1 MGTGLRLNR
10 QAILVFIACT
20 VRPEP
25 LIDWRMLVA
34 AKEGFCLVR
43 RKRESGRYQKESNQL
58 RGAPNDR
65 PVMKVTPVCAAF
77 VVLALSICIT
87 SEGDCQTDSLTEHVI
102 RKIPFTIRS
111 PGEYKLANDLSMS
124 ANDVAIKVAD
134 TANVVVDLNGHTLAN
149 TASVGIGIAV
159 ESSHSVTVKNGTI
172 YGFGYG
178 VKFDSASENALV
190 RKVTLAN
197 DAVGV
202 DTAADKSTIEG
213 CFMSGPGFGSGIA
226 LAPNTTAVLARQN
239 QIDGF
244 SYGLQSATGS
254 ESKYNYNH
262 ISSCN
267 VGLSVSSTDVYI
279 GNVFTACSVDIQQG
293 N

>member
-1 MGTGLRLNR
+1 MR
-10 QAILVFIACT
+10 
-20 VRPEP
+20 
-25 LIDWRMLVA
+25 
-34 AKEGFCLVR
+34 
-43 RKRESGRYQKESNQL
+43 
-58 RGAPNDR
+58 
-65 PVMKVTPVCAAF
+65 VTPIYAAF
-77 VVLALSICIT
+77 VVSALSVSI
-87 SEGDCQTDSLTEHVI
+87 SSVGDCQTDYRTEKII

-124 ANDVAIKVAD
+124 ANDVAITVAD
-134 TANVVVDLNGHTLAN
+134 TANVVIDLNGHTVAN

-159 ESSHSVTVKNGTI
+159 ESSHSVTVRNGTI

-178 VKFDSASENALV
+178 VKFDSASKNTV
-190 RKVTLAN
+190 VKKVTLAN

-213 CFMSGPGFGSGIA
+213 CFLSGPGFGSGIA
-226 LAPNTTAVLARQN
+226 LAPNTPGVLAKDN

-244 SYGLQSATGS
+244 SYGIQSAGGS
-254 ESKYNYNH
+254 ESRYNYNH

-267 VGLSVSSTDVYI
+267 VGLFVSGTDEYI

>member
-1 MGTGLRLNR
+1 
-10 QAILVFIACT
+10 
-20 VRPEP
+20 
-25 LIDWRMLVA
+25 
-34 AKEGFCLVR
+34 
-43 RKRESGRYQKESNQL
+43 
-58 RGAPNDR
+58 
-65 PVMKVTPVCAAF
+65 MKVTPICAAF
-77 VVLALSICIT
+77 VVSALSVCIT
-87 SEGDCQTDSLTEHVI
+87 SEGDGQTDSRTEHVI

-111 PGEYKLANDLSMS
+111 PGEYKLAKDLSMS
-124 ANDVAIKVAD
+124 ANDVAITVAD

-149 TASVGIGIAV
+149 IASVGIGIAV
-159 ESSHSVTVKNGTI
+159 ESSHSVTVRNGTI

-178 VKFDSASENALV
+178 VKFDSASENTVV

-202 DTAADKSTIEG
+202 NTAAAKSTIES

-226 LAPNTTAVLARQN
+226 LAPNTTAVLAKQN

-244 SYGLQSATGS
+244 SYGIQSVAGS

-267 VGLSVSSTDVYI
+267 VGLSVSSADEYL
-279 GNVFTACSVDIQQG
+279 GNVFTACSVEIQQG